1 MTGSRTVW
9 RCAATLKL
17 SILGLKYVSVSRH
30 EEIIIR
36 LGKNSRRKLF
46 FKEKKRGFSFSVK
59 IVSVH
64 NHFPFKS
71 KLYFHGNN

>member
-46 FKEKKRGFSFSVK
+46 FKEKKKGV
-59 IVSVH
+59 
-64 NHFPFKS
+64 
-71 KLYFHGNN
+71 